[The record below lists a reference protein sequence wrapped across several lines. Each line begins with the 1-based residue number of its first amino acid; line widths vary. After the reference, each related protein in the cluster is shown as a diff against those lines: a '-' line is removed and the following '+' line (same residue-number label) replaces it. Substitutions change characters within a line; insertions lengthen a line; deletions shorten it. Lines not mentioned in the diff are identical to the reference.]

1 MRSKTPFCS
10 KEHFYIEDRLGKK
23 TSTERKPFI
32 FLSWISLLKK
42 TSLIFMYV
50 SFVARH
56 LDLTYLLQWRSTR
69 PQIERLA
76 VCPSWVPLGMFD
88 ESSRLWKELSCSGA
102 DDVDSEE
109 RLLFSFRSFLFFI
122 TVCIVS
128 MVLRGED
135 LYDVL
140 FCLLLLLTFLF
151 WLLFVF
157 LLVDDLLP
165 LLLRQVIFL

>member
-1 MRSKTPFCS
+1 
-10 KEHFYIEDRLGKK
+10 
-23 TSTERKPFI
+23 
-32 FLSWISLLKK
+32 
-42 TSLIFMYV
+42 
-50 SFVARH
+50 
-56 LDLTYLLQWRSTR
+56 
-69 PQIERLA
+69 
-76 VCPSWVPLGMFD
+76 
-88 ESSRLWKELSCSGA
+88 
-102 DDVDSEE
+102 
-109 RLLFSFRSFLFFI
+109 
-122 TVCIVS
+122 